1 MNCHWISMGNLL
13 WGGNLA
19 ITSNPCER
27 QTIWPRS
34 MKFWY
39 KKRQSIFFKGKFISN
54 LYLLASQ
61 RKSLTESI
69 IWGGWPCIFLLNWKF
84 TGLRFLKNNFGRSV
98 CFQISWF
105 CIPYA
110 KRRLPV
116 KVVKAK
122 KFDVF
127 FKSTWKQR

>member
-69 IWGGWPCIFLLNWKF
+69 IWGGWPCIWIFIDNLTKNLDAP
-84 TGLRFLKNNFGRSV
+84 LRFLRALDIWPKFFGVPLLIFSCWKEKQSRSR
-98 CFQISWF
+98 QIPLEQRA
-105 CIPYA
+105 I
-110 KRRLPV
+110 
-116 KVVKAK
+116 
-122 KFDVF
+122 
-127 FKSTWKQR
+127 KSY